1 MIKGFDYISD
11 VHLDSWLRTSDRR
24 NPVAVRKLIMSK
36 FLKNVVG
43 GPVHP
48 TLVIAGDISHS
59 NELSAIFLKVLAE
72 EFYNDIVVV
81 PGNHDMASRTD
92 GDNFGSYVERL
103 GDLENRLSGTNGAH
117 LLLGNAVVI
126 DGVRY
131 GGTVG
136 WYDYTYSIKKFSH
149 TAEQG
154 AALFRSWW
162 DHHNIKM
169 PGGSRMEDFLD
180 FFAQEYKKVAA
191 LVGQVDVMIT
201 HMGPVDD
208 YIAPKYQEDPYSGF
222 FYFDGR
228 QQLSRADAPEV
239 WVYGHTHLPNFSK
252 FKDTV
257 LLCNPYGY
265 KGENPCPAGVLSY
278 VLKDGTNNGSEK
290 P

>member
-1 MIKGFDYISD
+1 MKKGFDYISD
-11 VHLDSWLRTSDRR
+11 VHLDSWLRQADRR

-72 EFYNDIVVV
+72 EFYSDIVMV
-81 PGNHDMASRTD
+81 PGNHDMASRLD

-103 GDLENRLSGTNGAH
+103 GDLENRLYSTKGAH
-117 LLLGNAVVI
+117 LLLGNAVEVE
-126 DGVRY
+126 GVRY
-131 GGTVG
+131 GGTMG
-136 WYDYTYSIKKFSH
+136 WYDYTYSIKKFNH

-154 AALFRSWW
+154 IALFRSWW

-169 PGGSRMEDFLD
+169 PGGIPMDNFLD
-180 FFAQEYKKVAA
+180 FFAQEYKKVEA
-191 LVGQVDVMIT
+191 LVGCVDVMVT
-201 HMGPVDD
+201 HMGAVDD
-208 YIAPKYQEDPYSGF
+208 YIASKYQDDPYSGF

-228 QQLSRADAPEV
+228 SQLNREDAPAV
-239 WVYGHTHLPNFSK
+239 WVYGHTHLPHTDKFSN
-252 FKDTV
+252 TT

-265 KGENPCPAGVLSY
+265 KGENQSPAGILSHTLE
-278 VLKDGTNNGSEK
+278 V
-290 P
+290 